1 MNHAV
6 LCGQWSLPPDTS
18 IVMPLDSSD
27 LKLVVPVHV
36 DDGLVTTNSIAL
48 YHWFLRELCKDIE
61 VVDLSPASLYL
72 GIRIVR
78 DHSQCKPWLLQ
89 KSFIMDLV
97 NMEHDRMQILNCSS
111 LNQTSPTSSEAL
123 PDIPYHLL
131 TQKYQSLVG
140 SLIYLAVCTRPDIAY
155 AACSLGQYNSK
166 PTQALMI
173 AAKGVLH

>member
-1 MNHAV
+1 MQA
-6 LCGQWSLPPDTS
+6 
-18 IVMPLDSSD
+18 M
-27 LKLVVPVHV
+27 VVAEVF
-36 DDGLVTTNSIAL
+36 
-48 YHWFLRELCKDIE
+48 YH
-61 VVDLSPASLYL
+61 
-72 GIRIVR
+72 G
-78 DHSQCKPWLLQ
+78 
-89 KSFIMDLV
+89 SFV

-111 LNQTSPTSSEAL
+111 SNQTSPTSSEAL

-140 SLIYLAVCTRPDIAY
+140 SLIYLAVCTHPDIAY